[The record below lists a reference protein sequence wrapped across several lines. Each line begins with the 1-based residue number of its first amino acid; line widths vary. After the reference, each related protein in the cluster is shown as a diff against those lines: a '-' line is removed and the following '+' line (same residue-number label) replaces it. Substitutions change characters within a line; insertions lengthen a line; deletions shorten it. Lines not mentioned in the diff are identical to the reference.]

1 MNFGIAFNFLSF
13 YDKRWSIEV
22 FFQFM
27 KEKFSFDCYQMR
39 STRSI
44 DRFWAL
50 LFLAYNYVLQA
61 NESNICSGSR
71 SIRKCRMQLVVAW
84 IYSQSQR
91 GASLEQIQKDLNVA

>member
-13 YDKRWSIEV
+13 YEKRWSIEI

-27 KEKFSFDCYQMR
+27 KEKFSFDRYQMR

-44 DRFWAL
+44 DRFWEL
-50 LFLAYNYVLQA
+50 LFLAYDYVLQT
-61 NESNICSGSR
+61 NESDICSGWR
-71 SIRKCRMQLVVAW
+71 SICKCRMQLVVAW

-91 GASLEQIQKDLNVA
+91 GVSLEQIQNDLNVA